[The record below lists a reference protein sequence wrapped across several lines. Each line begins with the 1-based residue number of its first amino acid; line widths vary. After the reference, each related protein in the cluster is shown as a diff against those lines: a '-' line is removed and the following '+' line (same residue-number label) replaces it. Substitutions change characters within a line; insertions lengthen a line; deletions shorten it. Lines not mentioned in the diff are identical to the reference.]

1 MFKITHVCS
10 YYGAWPGQAV
20 SVSGS
25 PNTPTP
31 ISMARPLQLGASSNE
46 LCSSF
51 IQSSLFKKIEKS
63 SLSYGRFRPHF
74 LNDGF

>member
-1 MFKITHVCS
+1 MFKITHVCG

-31 ISMARPLQLGASSNE
+31 MSMAHPLRLGASSNE

-51 IQSSLFKKIEKS
+51 ISELTFQENRKVITVIWTF
-63 SLSYGRFRPHF
+63 
-74 LNDGF
+74 